1 MDSPYDVLGVE
12 PDADEATVVRAYR
25 RRVKETHPDQG
36 GTTAEFKRVQD
47 AYAAIEAGEAAETE
61 VPDAGDIDTDDVDTT
76 ATGPSTA
83 GPDPTETE
91 PDAARMAYLNYDVLT
106 QQGWEL
112 DDEDL
117 FEKASEADL
126 DPESYGRLLVKSGE
140 TLLEAAEERGFAWP
154 FACRGGACA
163 NCAVALVEGEVEMPS
178 NHVLPDG
185 MVEEGIRLSC
195 MSRPATDE
203 IKLVFNVEG
212 LPGLEELRLPSQQF
226 R

>member
-36 GTTAEFKRVQD
+36 GSTAAFKRVQD
-47 AYAAIEAGEAAETE
+47 AYAAIEAGEADQTT
-61 VPDAGDIDTDDVDTT
+61 VPDAADIDTEGVDTE
-76 ATGPSTA
+76 AADPE
-83 GPDPTETE
+83 PTEPQ
-91 PDAARMAYLNYDVLT
+91 PDGARVEYLDYEVLAE
-106 QQGWEL
+106 QGWEI

-117 FEKASEADL
+117 FEKAAEADL
-126 DPESYGRLLVKSGE
+126 EPESYGRLLVNSGE
-140 TLLEAAEERGFAWP
+140 TILEAAEERGFSWP

-163 NCAVALVEGEVEMPS
+163 NCAVALIEGDVEMPS
-178 NHVLPDG
+178 NHVLSDG

-195 MSRPATDE
+195 MARPATDE
-203 IKLVFNVEG
+203 LKLVFNVHG